1 LVFNILGGVGTD
13 LPTKVDNALVDHNP
27 AHALFG
33 FFTLNNCHFFRLIR
47 CIIDIVILT
56 NLRLTIGFI

>member
-1 LVFNILGGVGTD
+1 LVFNTLGGVGTD

-33 FFTLNNCHFFRLIR
+33 FFTLNKGHFFA
-47 CIIDIVILT
+47 
-56 NLRLTIGFI
+56 